1 MWSEYFL
8 FLMKSVTFLIVA
20 GVLIGMLAKLS
31 KAGAGAN
38 GKGKLEITHLNK
50 ALDAVKNK
58 MQHAVLNKHQLKKLN
73 KEQKAAEKDKQKAEK
88 SVESS
93 SKAYNIRFKGDM
105 QASQVAS
112 LRQEITAIL
121 TVANSGDEVVVSI
134 ESPGGAV
141 SGYGLAATQ
150 LMRLK
155 DAGLTVTACVD
166 KVAAS
171 GGYMMAC
178 VADKI
183 IAAPFSIIGSIGV
196 ISQVPN
202 IHRMLKRV
210 DIDVDVIT
218 AGKHKAPLTL
228 LGENTDEG
236 REKHKQDLTA
246 IHERFKSL
254 VKLHREQLDIADVSE
269 GDFWLASD
277 ALEHQLVDEI
287 GTSDSYLADLASNT
301 EVYRVQWV
309 PHKSVEERIKGA
321 SGALMSSFENFL
333 SKIRLP

>member
-20 GVLIGMLAKLS
+20 GVLIGMMARLS
-31 KAGAGAN
+31 KTGGGAS
-38 GKGKLEITHLNK
+38 GKGKLEITSLNK

-58 MQHAVLNKHQLKKLN
+58 MQHEVLNKHQVKKLH
-73 KEQKAAEKDKQKAEK
+73 KDQKAAEKEKHKAEK
-88 SVESS
+88 HAEPA
-93 SKAYNIRFKGDM
+93 SKCFSIRFKGDI
-105 QASQVAS
+105 QASQVTN

-121 TVANSGDEVVVSI
+121 TVANPGDEVVVAI

-150 LMRLK
+150 LTRLK

-246 IHERFKSL
+246 IHDRFKSL
-254 VKLHREQLDIADVSE
+254 VKLHREQLEMSEVSE

-277 ALEHQLVDEI
+277 ALELQLVDEI
-287 GTSDSYLADLASNT
+287 GTSDSYLFNLTQNAD
-301 EVYRVQWV
+301 VFRVQWV
-309 PHKSVEERIKGA
+309 PHKSVEERIKGM
-321 SGALMSSFENFL
+321 SSALLTSFENFL

>member
-1 MWSEYFL
+1 L
-8 FLMKSVTFLIVA
+8 FLLKSVTFLIVV
-20 GVLIGMLAKLS
+20 GVLISMLARLS
-31 KAGAGAN
+31 KGGASAP

-50 ALDAVKNK
+50 ALDSIKHK
-58 MQHAVLNKHQLKKLN
+58 MQHEVLNKHQLKKID
-73 KEQKAAEKDKQKAEK
+73 KERKITEKEKKKEK
-88 SVESS
+88 SASEEPVRKCFS
-93 SKAYNIRFKGDM
+93 IRFKGDM
-105 QASQVAS
+105 QASQVS
-112 LRQEITAIL
+112 GLRQEVTAIL
-121 TVANSGDEVVVSI
+121 TVANPGDEVVVTI
-134 ESPGGAV
+134 QSPGGAV

-150 LMRLK
+150 IMRLK

-166 KVAAS
+166 QVAAS

-202 IHRMLKRV
+202 IHRMLKRL

-236 REKHKQDLTA
+236 REKHKQDLSA
-246 IHERFKSL
+246 IHERFKAL
-254 VKLHREQLDIADVSE
+254 VKFHREQLEIDDVSE

-277 ALEHQLVDEI
+277 ALEMKLVDEI
-287 GTSDSYLADLASNT
+287 GTSDGYLFNLTQSS

-309 PHKSVEERIKGA
+309 PHKSLEERLKGA
-321 SGALMSSFENFL
+321 SSALLASFENFL
-333 SKIRLP
+333 SKTRLP